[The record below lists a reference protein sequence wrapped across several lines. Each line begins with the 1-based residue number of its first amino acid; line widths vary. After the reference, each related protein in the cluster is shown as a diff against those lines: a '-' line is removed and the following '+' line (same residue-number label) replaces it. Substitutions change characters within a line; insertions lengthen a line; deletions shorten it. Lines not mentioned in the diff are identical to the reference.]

1 MLTLEKPWMDVT
13 MNVLHFGI
21 VGVGNIASLHA
32 LAIQSLPEAELV
44 AVATRDPERGKT
56 FVEKYGGVWQ
66 ADYAELL
73 QRPDVDVVAICAP
86 HDLHAPMTIAAAQAG
101 KHVLCEKPMARTT
114 AECDAM
120 IEVCDRA
127 GVTLGVVF
135 QSRFEPLSLQLK
147 RLIDE
152 GTLGRIVWS
161 SANTIWYRTDDYYR
175 SGPWRGTWAHG
186 GGGVLINQAIHAI
199 DLMLWLTGMPD
210 RVTAQTRTLNHAI
223 EVEDGAMAVLEYAD
237 NRLGLI
243 QATTAAYPGYAE
255 RLEVY
260 GTRGS
265 AIYHK
270 GAGRLEWHLL
280 DPHEDHVLEANISSG
295 AANPMDITAVSHA
308 AVFQDFADAVRQRRP
323 PLIDGHEG
331 RRSVQMVEAIYQS
344 ARSGGVV
351 TLR

>member
-1 MLTLEKPWMDVT
+1 MDVT
-13 MNVLHFGI
+13 MKKLHFGI
-21 VGVGNIASLHA
+21 VGVGNIAPLHA
-32 LAIQSLPEAELV
+32 AAIQAVPGAELV
-44 AVATRDPERGKT
+44 AVATRDTERGRSFT
-56 FVEKYGGVWQ
+56 QKYGGFWQ

-73 QRPDVDVVAICAP
+73 QRPEVDVVAICTP
-86 HDLHAPMTIAAAQAG
+86 HDLHAPMAIAAAQAG

-120 IEVCDRA
+120 IDACERA
-127 GVTLGVVF
+127 GVTLSVVF

-152 GTLGRIVWS
+152 GTLGRIVWN
-161 SANTIWYRTDDYYR
+161 SANTTWYRTDDYYR
-175 SGPWRGTWAHG
+175 SGPWRGTWAQE

-210 RVTAQTRTLNHAI
+210 RITAQTRTLNHTI
-223 EVEDGAMAVLEYAD
+223 EVEDGAIATLEYAD

-255 RLEVY
+255 RIEVY
-260 GTRGS
+260 GTLGS

-270 GAGRLEWHLL
+270 GEGRLEWHLL
-280 DPHEDHVLEANISSG
+280 DPREDHMLEANISSG
-295 AANPMDITAVSHA
+295 AANPMDITAAGHA
-308 AVFQDFADAVRQRRP
+308 AVFQDFAEAIRQGSHP
-323 PLIDGHEG
+323 AIDGAEG
-331 RRSVQMVEAIYQS
+331 RRSVEVVEAIYQS
-344 ARSGGVV
+344 ARSSGSV